1 MQLLSWWMKSSVH
14 QLRLVVYPVIY
25 EGFCTSK
32 RWCRIPSINSMICH
46 PSIPPSPPSRH
57 LGTPPSGTCS
67 DISCT
72 FISWCLLAA
81 EKGGNFSLKKTPRV
95 EVLKTNPAKLTG
107 KGDPIKKKTQ
117 GNKKKNNKS
126 KWEHLFQPKNEN
138 MKKQNINTPK
148 SVLHIMIVDHVESW
162 RNLFWGFH
170 LFLASRCFPGDS
182 RGAEK
187 KKPSTYGTSLTFGV
201 NITPKTHRTPPGC

>member
-81 EKGGNFSLKKTPRV
+81 ERGGNFSLKKTPRV
-95 EVLKTNPAKLTG
+95 EVLKKTRQNWQEKEIQLRKKHKET
-107 KGDPIKKKTQ
+107 KKKQQKTRW
-117 GNKKKNNKS
+117 KPRTRMFTRLS
-126 KWEHLFQPKNEN
+126 KMDQLQWNHGAFVS
-138 MKKQNINTPK
+138 IF
-148 SVLHIMIVDHVESW
+148 SAV
-162 RNLFWGFH
+162 FF
-170 LFLASRCFPGDS
+170 RCL
-182 RGAEK
+182 R
-187 KKPSTYGTSLTFGV
+187 
-201 NITPKTHRTPPGC
+201 